1 MKGKLILILGPS
13 GSGKGTLINYVKTE
27 FPNFVFPVS
36 CTTRA
41 MRPGEIAGD
50 VYHFIS
56 KAEFQ
61 AKIAADE
68 FLEYAIVHGDNYYGT
83 LKSQILEPLAE
94 GKTVFREVDIQG
106 VQSLQKLIP
115 KDKLKTIFIK
125 TSKIN
130 DWEELKRRITS
141 RAEISNEELEQRYKS
156 YLTEIEFAD
165 MADQIIYNE
174 NLDRAK
180 NDLKNT
186 ILQFIAT

>member
-13 GSGKGTLINYVKTE
+13 GSGKSTLINYVKTE
-27 FPNFVFPVS
+27 FPDFVFPVS

-94 GKTVFREVDIQG
+94 GKIVFREVDIQG
-106 VQSLQKLIP
+106 VKSLQKLIP

-141 RAEISNEELEQRYKS
+141 RAEISNEELERRYKS

-174 NLDRAK
+174 DLDRAK

>member
-174 NLDRAK
+174 NLDHAK